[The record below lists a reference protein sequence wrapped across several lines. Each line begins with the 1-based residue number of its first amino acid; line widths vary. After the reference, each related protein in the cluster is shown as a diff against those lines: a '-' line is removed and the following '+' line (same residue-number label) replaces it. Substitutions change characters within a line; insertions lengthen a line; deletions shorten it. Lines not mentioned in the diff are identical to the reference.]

1 MPRPVKGYERPTSVP
16 CIVCGGEVEV
26 AERGRLPEGHPACV
40 ALSQDVTRVMTAL
53 ETALEGRSLDEIRK
67 LRRSLWQT
75 RILGDGN
82 SIWNRV
88 DNPAK
93 RKARG

>member
-1 MPRPVKGYERPTSVP
+1 
-16 CIVCGGEVEV
+16 
-26 AERGRLPEGHPACV
+26 
-40 ALSQDVTRVMTAL
+40 MTAL
-53 ETALEGRSLDEIRK
+53 ETALEGRTLDEIRK

-82 SIWNRV
+82 SVWNRV

-93 RKARG
+93 RRKT